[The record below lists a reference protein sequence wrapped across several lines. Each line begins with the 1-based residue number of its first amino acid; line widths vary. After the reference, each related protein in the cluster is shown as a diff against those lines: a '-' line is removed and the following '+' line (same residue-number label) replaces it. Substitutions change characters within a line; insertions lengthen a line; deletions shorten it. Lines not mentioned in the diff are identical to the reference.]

1 MEFKSKSELIG
12 LPPLSLNKSI
22 GKIDKPI
29 SLLKDKDKLIIVG
42 YVYIKDVAKD
52 RGIRMVNSIKEYLE
66 NSFDDTVKVLV
77 MPVLSEEKQGIEVL
91 NPIFADNNFVNMLN
105 ENYEKIL
112 KLLAEKSPKNE

>member
-12 LPPLSLNKSI
+12 LPPLSLNKTI

-42 YVYIKDVAKD
+42 YVYIKDTPKD

-91 NPIFADNNFVNMLN
+91 NPVFADNNFINMLN
-105 ENYEKIL
+105 ENYKKIL